1 MSRRIW
7 KQAGKCPTPISSETL
22 LNPTLRTPLVLVFS
36 TLLTTVAGAQTTPQT
51 RLPQFEVA
59 TIKPIDPA
67 APHSNGLNVYPGGRI
82 ILRSCTLKSLIV
94 TAFNLGFWQVS
105 GGEPW
110 INTNLYDI
118 EAKPPQDSTPT
129 HYDLR
134 FTWWRIEDPRLRQ
147 MLQAL
152 LIDRFRLKLDP
163 RSGTGTVYLLEA
175 SAKTPLLDP
184 TPAETSQGRS
194 GDVSHGG
201 DRWVLY
207 NTSMPQLAKF
217 ISDVVLH
224 VPVLDH
230 TGLPGSFDAKWTETL
245 TDPQSFTGMDSFP
258 FFLKSLGLKLTKS
271 TGPVEAFFIEHAEPP
286 TSN

>member
-1 MSRRIW
+1 MSRRTW
-7 KQAGKCPTPISSETL
+7 KQAGKCLTPTSSETL
-22 LNPTLRTPLVLVFS
+22 LNPALLTPLLLAFS
-36 TLLTTVAGAQTTPQT
+36 TLLTTIAGAQTAPQT

-82 ILRSCTLKSLIV
+82 VLRGYSLKSLIE
-94 TAFNLGFWQVS
+94 TAFNLSYWQVS

-110 INTNLYDI
+110 LLENLYDV
-118 EAKPPQDSTPT
+118 EAKPSQDSPPI
-129 HYDLR
+129 HYDVR
-134 FTWWRIEDPRLRQ
+134 YTWWRIEDPRLRQ

-152 LIDRFRLKLDP
+152 LIDRFHLKLDP

-175 SAKTPLLDP
+175 GAKTPLLHP

-217 ISDVVLH
+217 IGDVVLH
-224 VPVLDH
+224 VDDGVRPAAPPAAELRRQVIVRIARH
-230 TGLPGSFDAKWTETL
+230 IDAL
-245 TDPQSFTGMDSFP
+245 Y
-258 FFLKSLGLKLTKS
+258 
-271 TGPVEAFFIEHAEPP
+271 V
-286 TSN
+286 